1 MEQRDAAY
9 TPRTSSSHPLQIA
22 FVQTHASG
30 GRIGITFCPGK
41 KQRDALTGAWDR
53 DLCVDLDAIQASGAA
68 AVVSLIEPSE
78 FQSLG
83 VDRLG
88 EEVRAR
94 HMDWFH
100 LPIADVNIPGPLFE
114 KEWTTIG
121 ANLRSRLRQ
130 GFDIVVHCKGGLGRA
145 GMIAARLLV
154 ELGTEP
160 RAAIGQV
167 RMTRPGAI
175 ETHQQLAYVQQKVA
189 VAETAPAQTPAAT
202 RDRGRGALIGLAVG
216 DALGTTLE
224 FARRDSYPVL
234 TDMIGGGPFGLK
246 PGEWTDDTSMALA
259 LADSLICCNGI
270 NEADLMK
277 RFVAWRDEG
286 AYSSNGHC
294 FDIGMTV
301 SAALA
306 RWERS
311 GNPIAGSTDPT
322 SAGNGS
328 LMRLAPVALRYHDDL
343 PALDDAATRQSRVT
357 HGAPEAVGACAIYAR
372 MIASAIS
379 GSTLDEVLNVN
390 RERLTGK
397 IADIVGGSWR
407 GKPRQDTHASGYVA
421 HSLEAAL
428 WCIGRTGS
436 FAEAV
441 LTAANLGE
449 DADTTAA
456 ITGQLAGAVYGE
468 DGIPEAWR
476 DRIVG
481 YERIS
486 EMADQ
491 LLSRHP

>member
-1 MEQRDAAY
+1 MEQRDAAT

-22 FVQTHASG
+22 FVQTRENG

-41 KQRDALTGAWDR
+41 KQPDALTGAWDR
-53 DLCVDLDAIQASGAA
+53 DLCIDLDAIQASGAA
-68 AVVSLIEPSE
+68 AVVSLIEAAE

-88 EEVRAR
+88 EEVRTR

-100 LPIADVNIPGPLFE
+100 LPIADVSIPGPLFE
-114 KEWTTIG
+114 QEWTTIG
-121 ANLRSRLRQ
+121 PNLRSRLRH
-130 GFDIVVHCKGGLGRA
+130 GFDIVIHCKGGLGRA

-160 RAAIGQV
+160 RAAIEQV
-167 RMTRPGAI
+167 RMARPGAI
-175 ETHQQLAYVQQKVA
+175 ETHEQLTYVQQKVP
-189 VAETAPAQTPAAT
+189 VAEAGPAQTPAAT

-224 FARRDSYPVL
+224 FARRDTYPVL

-259 LADSLICCNGI
+259 LADSLISCNGI

-277 RFVAWRDEG
+277 RFVAWRDDG
-286 AYSSNGHC
+286 AYSTNGHC
-294 FDIGMTV
+294 FDIGLTV

-322 SAGNGS
+322 TAGNGS
-328 LMRLAPVALRYHDDL
+328 LMRLAPIALRYHDDI
-343 PALDDAATRQSRVT
+343 PALEEAAARQSRVS
-357 HGAPEAVGACAIYAR
+357 HGAPEAVDACVIYGR
-372 MIASAIS
+372 MIAMAIA
-379 GSTLDEVLNVN
+379 GKTLNDDLSIPTASV
-390 RERLTGK
+390 TGR
-397 IADIVGGSWR
+397 IYDIVGGSWR
-407 GKPRQDTHASGYVA
+407 GKPRRDIRASGYVA

-456 ITGQLAGAVYGE
+456 ITGQLAGALYGE
-468 DGIPEAWR
+468 SGIPEAWR
-476 DRIVG
+476 NRIVG
-481 YERIS
+481 YERIG

-491 LLSRHP
+491 LLSR

>member
-22 FVQTHASG
+22 FVQTRDNG

-41 KQRDALTGAWDR
+41 KQHDALTGAWDR

-100 LPIADVNIPGPLFE
+100 LPIADVSIPGPLFE
-114 KEWTTIG
+114 QEWTTIG

-160 RAAIGQV
+160 RAAIEQV
-167 RMTRPGAI
+167 RMARPGAI
-175 ETHQQLAYVQQKVA
+175 ETHEQLTYVQQKAA
-189 VAETAPAQTPAAT
+189 VAEVRPAKTPAAT

-234 TDMIGGGPFGLK
+234 IDMIGGGPFDLK

-259 LADSLICCNGI
+259 LADSLISCKGI
-270 NEADLMK
+270 DEADLMK

-301 SAALA
+301 GAALA

-322 SAGNGS
+322 TAGNGS
-328 LMRLAPVALRYHDDL
+328 LMRLAPIALRYHDDTPCL
-343 PALDDAATRQSRVT
+343 EEAAARQSRVT
-357 HGAPEAVGACAIYAR
+357 HGAPEAVDACVIYGR
-372 MIASAIS
+372 MIAMAIS
-379 GSTLDEVLNVN
+379 GKSLHDVLSIPAASV
-390 RERLTGK
+390 TGR
-397 IADIVGGSWR
+397 ISDIVGGSWR
-407 GKPRQDTHASGYVA
+407 GKPRRNIRASGYVA

-428 WCIGRTGS
+428 WCIGRTGN

-456 ITGQLAGAVYGE
+456 ITGQLAGALYGE
-468 DGIPEAWR
+468 GGIPEAWR
-476 DRIVG
+476 NRIVG
-481 YERIS
+481 YERIGA
-486 EMADQ
+486 MADQ
-491 LLSRHP
+491 LLSR

>member
-1 MEQRDAAY
+1 MEQRDAAH

-22 FVQTHASG
+22 FVPTRDNG

-41 KQRDALTGAWDR
+41 KQHDALTGAWDR
-53 DLCVDLDAIQASGAA
+53 DLRVDLDAIQASGAA
-68 AVVSLIEPSE
+68 AIVSLIEPSE

-100 LPIADVNIPGPLFE
+100 LPIADVSIPGPLFE
-114 KEWTTIG
+114 QEWTTIG

-145 GMIAARLLV
+145 GMIAACLLV

-160 RAAIGQV
+160 KAAIGQV
-167 RMTRPGAI
+167 RMARPGAI
-175 ETHQQLAYVQQKVA
+175 ETHEQLTYVQQKVA
-189 VAETAPAQTPAAT
+189 VAEASPAQTLAAT

-234 TDMIGGGPFGLK
+234 IDMIGGGPFGLK

-259 LADSLICCNGI
+259 LADSLISCNGI
-270 NEADLMK
+270 DEADLMK

-306 RWERS
+306 HWERT
-311 GNPIAGSTDPT
+311 GNPIAGSTDPST
-322 SAGNGS
+322 AGNGS
-328 LMRLAPVALRYHDDL
+328 LMRLAPIALRYHDDTPSL
-343 PALDDAATRQSRVT
+343 AETAARQSRVT
-357 HGAPEAVGACAIYAR
+357 HGAPEAVDACVIYAR
-372 MIASAIS
+372 MIAIAIC
-379 GSTLDEVLNVN
+379 GSSLDDVLSIHTDSV
-390 RERLTGK
+390 TGK
-397 IADIVGGSWR
+397 IAHIVGGSWR
-407 GKPRQDTHASGYVA
+407 GKPRRDIRASGYVA

-428 WCIGRTGS
+428 WCIGRTGN

-456 ITGQLAGAVYGE
+456 ITGQLAGALYGE
-468 DGIPEAWR
+468 NGIPEAWR
-476 DRIVG
+476 NRIVG
-481 YERIS
+481 YERIGA
-486 EMADQ
+486 MADQ
-491 LLSRHP
+491 LLSR